1 MRKSKKNFNKGK
13 GRSIGA
19 LRGGDV
25 SNLLRC
31 QSETF
36 LPFLLYPV
44 SSPFPLFAVT
54 FASMLQ
60 NRKKKRG
67 KCTSTAIPLRPSLES
82 KDESRYISGEVGGWR
97 VKRGGRY

>member
-13 GRSIGA
+13 GGNIGA

-31 QSETF
+31 HSEIF

-44 SSPFPLFAVT
+44 SFSLSPFLL
-54 FASMLQ
+54 S
-60 NRKKKRG
+60 RSRRCCEIGRG
-67 KCTSTAIPLRPSLES
+67 VSAHLLLSPS
-82 KDESRYISGEVGGWR
+82 VPP
-97 VKRGGRY
+97 